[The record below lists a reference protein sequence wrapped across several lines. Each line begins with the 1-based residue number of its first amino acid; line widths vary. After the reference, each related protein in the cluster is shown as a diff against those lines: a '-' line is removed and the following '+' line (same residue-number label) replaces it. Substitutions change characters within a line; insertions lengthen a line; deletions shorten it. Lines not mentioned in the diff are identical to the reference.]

1 MRYIIFS
8 LILLFS
14 SCRLS
19 KDSVSSDYDLNEVS
33 NNLEVIDEYAY
44 DEAYPQSNPDTSDLE
59 LDWRYVQELSYYEEE
74 PVTVSSPVNST
85 IVSEYN
91 IVNYTD
97 TTKVLDNG
105 FGTIA
110 YNIPDKFRVNEYST
124 IKLRISKSKEI
135 ESVVIGDRNI
145 PIVGTNSNDE
155 VIVET
160 IKIDNLMS
168 ANLYTDESLFEVSM
182 VNKNAEQS
190 LYKDGYTEWI
200 WRVRPLKP
208 GNHYIKMLIT
218 ISGRDIVVYEKNIPV
233 ESNWKFSFS
242 EWFSKW
248 WQAITAT
255 IITPIIIPFIIWFY
269 RRRKNKK
276 DT

>member
-85 IVSEYN
+85 ILTEYN
-91 IVNYTD
+91 IINYTD

-110 YNIPDKFRVNEYST
+110 YNIPNKFRVDEYST

-255 IITPIIIPFIIWFY
+255 IVTPIIIPFIIWFY

>member
-1 MRYIIFS
+1 MRYLIFS
-8 LILLFS
+8 LILLLS

-19 KDSVSSDYDLNEVS
+19 KDSLPVDYDLDKVS
-33 NNLEVIDEYAY
+33 NNNLEMI
-44 DEAYPQSNPDTSDLE
+44 NPDTFDLHEEDSLE
-59 LDWRYVQELSYYEEE
+59 LHFRYIQELSSYEEE
-74 PVTVSSPVNST
+74 SITASDQVNSIN
-85 IVSEYN
+85 IVTKYN

-145 PIVGTNSNDE
+145 PIIGTNSNDE
-155 VIVET
+155 IIVET
-160 IKIDNLMS
+160 IKVDNLMS

-182 VNKNAEQS
+182 VNKNSEQS
-190 LYKDGYTEWI
+190 LYNDGYTEWV

-208 GNHYIKMLIT
+208 GNHYIKMIIT

-242 EWFSKW
+242 EWVSKW

>member
-1 MRYIIFS
+1 MKYLIFS

-19 KDSVSSDYDLNEVS
+19 KDSLSSDYDLNEVS

-44 DEAYPQSNPDTSDLE
+44 DEAYAQSNPDTSDLE
-59 LDWRYVQELSYYEEE
+59 LHWRYVQELSYYEEE

-85 IVSEYN
+85 ILTEYN
-91 IVNYTD
+91 IINYTD

-110 YNIPDKFRVNEYST
+110 YNIPNKFRVDEYST

-135 ESVVIGDRNI
+135 ESVVMGDRNI

-255 IITPIIIPFIIWFY
+255 IVTPIIIPFIIWFY

>member
-1 MRYIIFS
+1 MKYIIFS

-59 LDWRYVQELSYYEEE
+59 LDWRYVQELSYYEQE

-85 IVSEYN
+85 ILTEYN
-91 IVNYTD
+91 IINYTD

-182 VNKNAEQS
+182 VNKNSEQS

-255 IITPIIIPFIIWFY
+255 IITPIVIPFIIWFY

>member
-1 MRYIIFS
+1 MKYLYILFV
-8 LILLFS
+8 LLLG
-14 SCRLS
+14 SCSLS
-19 KDSVSSDYDLNEVS
+19 KESTCDSKKLEKVSKVDTVSFKKEENNLESNEEYIDHSAVETPSVSSPISKN
-33 NNLEVIDEYAY
+33 II
-44 DEAYPQSNPDTSDLE
+44 T
-59 LDWRYVQELSYYEEE
+59 
-74 PVTVSSPVNST
+74 
-85 IVSEYN
+85 EYN

-110 YNIPDKFRVNEYST
+110 YNIPDKFRVDEYST
-124 IKLRISKSKEI
+124 IKLRISKSKEV

-145 PIVGTNSNDE
+145 PIIGTKSNDE
-155 VIVET
+155 IIVET

-182 VNKNAEQS
+182 VNKNNEQS
-190 LYKDGYTEWI
+190 LYKDGYTEWV

-242 EWFSKW
+242 EWFSEW

-255 IITPIIIPFIIWFY
+255 IITPIIIPFIVWFY
-269 RRRKNKK
+269 RKRKKTSN
-276 DT
+276 

>member
-1 MRYIIFS
+1 MKYLIFS

-19 KDSVSSDYDLNEVS
+19 KDSLSSDYDLNEVS

-44 DEAYPQSNPDTSDLE
+44 DEAYAQSNPDTSDLE
-59 LDWRYVQELSYYEEE
+59 LHWRYVQELSYYEEE

-85 IVSEYN
+85 ILTEYN
-91 IVNYTD
+91 IINYTD

-110 YNIPDKFRVNEYST
+110 YNIPNKFRVDEYST

-255 IITPIIIPFIIWFY
+255 IVTPIIIPFIIWFY

>member
-1 MRYIIFS
+1 MRYLFFL
-8 LILLFS
+8 LILFS

-19 KDSVSSDYDLNEVS
+19 KDSLSNAMS
-33 NNLEVIDEYAY
+33 NNLEVIDGQTY
-44 DEAYPQSNPDTSDLE
+44 DVYYPVQSITDTSDLE
-59 LDWRYVQELSYYEEE
+59 LDLRYIQELSYYEEE
-74 PVTVSSPVNST
+74 LVTASAQVNSQN
-85 IVSEYN
+85 IVTEYN

-124 IKLRISKSKEI
+124 IKLRISKNKEI

-145 PIVGTNSNDE
+145 PIIGTNSNDE
-155 VIVET
+155 IIVET
-160 IKIDNLMS
+160 IRVDNLMS

-190 LYKDGYTEWI
+190 LYKDGYTEWV

-208 GNHYIKMLIT
+208 GSHYIKMLIT

-269 RRRKNKK
+269 RRKKKQK